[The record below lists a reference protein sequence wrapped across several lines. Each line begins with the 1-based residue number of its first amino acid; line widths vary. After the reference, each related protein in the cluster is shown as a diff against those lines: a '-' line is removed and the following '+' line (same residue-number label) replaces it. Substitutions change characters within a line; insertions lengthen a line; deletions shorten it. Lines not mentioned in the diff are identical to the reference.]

1 MLAGSGLLAICLAGA
16 ETALNLKGNGKPNT
30 HRTHIIVI
38 HMMHPYDAPMRVDM
52 HECVF
57 MCIHVHLC
65 IHMHPCIHLE
75 SMDLHR
81 IIIVL

>member
-38 HMMHPYDAPMRVDM
+38 HMMHPYEYRAPTDSVERGRGFHATQSPMTIMAR
-52 HECVF
+52 
-57 MCIHVHLC
+57 
-65 IHMHPCIHLE
+65 
-75 SMDLHR
+75 R
-81 IIIVL
+81 ISSCAP